1 MINSSAA
8 AATVIVLDCCH
19 SGAFKG
25 TDVGRPF
32 AGDGRY
38 ILSSCR
44 SSQLAPDAKHSTETS
59 RFTGH
64 LIRGL
69 LGEAAI
75 GRDAESVT
83 LVDLYQYMYRCM
95 RAEDGPIPQH
105 SFSGRGDIPIA
116 RLASGEQSSRLAAA
130 GKGNVGKGVPAN
142 AESGEEAHASSEPDD
157 FVLLV
162 DTLRQR
168 QLVRMEDLPLT
179 IEGRYTGRI
188 HPVRVIL
195 QDSQGNNYLQNP
207 EVRFLPDGT
216 WFASNILPGEG
227 IELINFVAVGTT
239 GRSHFERMVEHR
251 AFGAFSKLPSDALVL
266 VSVRITRVS

>member
-1 MINSSAA
+1 V
-8 AATVIVLDCCH
+8 ATVIVLDCCH

-25 TDVGRPF
+25 TDVSRPF

-44 SSQLAPDAKHSTETS
+44 AAQLAPDAKNPTRAS
-59 RFTGH
+59 RFTSH
-64 LIRGL
+64 LIQGL

-83 LVDLYQYMYRCM
+83 LIDLYQYLYRSM
-95 RAEDGPIPQH
+95 RTDDGPIPQH

-116 RLASGEQSSRLAAA
+116 RLGGQEPSSPRPARDTERALE
-130 GKGNVGKGVPAN
+130 GVPTKAPSD
-142 AESGEEAHASSEPDD
+142 AGSAADPGSGD

-179 IEGRYTGRI
+179 IEGRYTGRPR
-188 HPVRVIL
+188 PVRVIL
-195 QDSQGNNYLQNP
+195 QDSHGNNYLQNP

-227 IELINFVAVGTT
+227 IELVNFVAVGTA
-239 GRSHFERMVEHR
+239 GRAHFEKMVEHR
-251 AFGAFSKLPSDALVL
+251 AFGAFGKLPSDALL
-266 VSVRITRVS
+266 LASVRITRVP